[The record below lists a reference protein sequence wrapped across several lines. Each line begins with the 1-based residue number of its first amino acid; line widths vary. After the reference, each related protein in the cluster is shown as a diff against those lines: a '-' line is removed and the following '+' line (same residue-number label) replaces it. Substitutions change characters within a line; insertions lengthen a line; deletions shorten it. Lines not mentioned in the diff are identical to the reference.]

1 MLTALHIAL
10 YRAVKPH
17 FLASLYGGRPQAT
30 PTEALVTER
39 LLRHRPRIS
48 RDQQRGWSTKI
59 SFRTYN
65 SLKNQ
70 GILD

>member
-1 MLTALHIAL
+1 MTAIRNAFVNMIAS
-10 YRAVKPH
+10 KD
-17 FLASLYGGRPQAT
+17 ASLQLIAT
-30 PTEALVTER
+30 IGSALER
-39 LLRHRPRIS
+39 KPRLS

-70 GILD
+70 GVLD

>member
-1 MLTALHIAL
+1 MTAIRNAFANSLRFTGKRCTAVESLIVTAL
-10 YRAVKPH
+10 
-17 FLASLYGGRPQAT
+17 GRSP
-30 PTEALVTER
+30 R
-39 LLRHRPRIS
+39 LS

>member
-1 MLTALHIAL
+1 MTTIRNAFTNAFCTGELSPLHLLVA
-10 YRAVKPH
+10 
-17 FLASLYGGRPQAT
+17 
-30 PTEALVTER
+30 EALKRKPR
-39 LLRHRPRIS
+39 LS

-70 GILD
+70 GVLE

>member
-1 MLTALHIAL
+1 MSAIHNAFGRARLGKNLDLAAKVSAAF
-10 YRAVKPH
+10 YRFKP
-17 FLASLYGGRPQAT
+17 
-30 PTEALVTER
+30 R
-39 LLRHRPRIS
+39 LS

-70 GILD
+70 GVLD

>member
-1 MLTALHIAL
+1 MTALHTAFQSARCYPNETL
-10 YRAVKPH
+10 TVRVV
-17 FLASLYGGRPQAT
+17 
-30 PTEALVTER
+30 EALRRFKPR
-39 LLRHRPRIS
+39 LS